1 MGWYSSYDSYDLA
14 SLSLLSHGPFLFLL
28 HTFYDISAS
37 TAFLSLAINTFT
49 TYLPF
54 RLLRP
59 LSAAHALSSSSF
71 RTVPNRD
78 IITDCSVQAL
88 TTVLAASIY
97 SVVLYAAYIT
107 YLPVVLVTY
116 FNDIPSIAAAHE
128 SNYITLLPFTLI
140 AGLAAKSFIFTPVT
154 AIGAD
159 AAMEFDP
166 VTANFWETL
175 MYNVWGYSAR
185 TKAVIKR
192 TATLVILSGV
202 NTFIQVFGTIQGVEP
217 QGAAA
222 YSALWVV
229 AAALTGLALS
239 VVGAV

>member
-1 MGWYSSYDSYDLA
+1 M
-14 SLSLLSHGPFLFLL
+14 SLLSHGPFLFLL
-28 HTFYDISAS
+28 HTFYDVPAW
-37 TAFLSLAINTFT
+37 TAIISLAINTFT

-59 LSAAHALSSSSF
+59 LSAAHTLSLSSSST

-88 TTVLAASIY
+88 TTILAASIY
-97 SVVLYAAYIT
+97 SVVLYAAYST
-107 YLPVVLVTY
+107 YLPVALVTY
-116 FNDIPSIAAAHE
+116 FDDIPSVAAAHE
-128 SNYITLLPFTLI
+128 STYITLLPFTLI
-140 AGLAAKSFIFTPVT
+140 AGLAARSFIFTPVT

-185 TKAVIKR
+185 TRVVIKR
-192 TATLVILSGV
+192 TVTLAILSGV
-202 NTFIQVFGTIQGVEP
+202 NTFIQVFGTVQGVEP